1 MPVDVASQT
10 ADASIDSSQPG
21 LTSRKPDN
29 GPTMRALVYTGP
41 NKLEVLD
48 RPMPT
53 IQSPTDAIVKMLH
66 STICGTDLHILK
78 GDVPAIPYDRIL
90 GHEGV
95 GTVVSVGSAI
105 DGLSIGDNVVIA
117 AITACKVCASCR
129 KGLEAHC
136 VTGGWRLGNKI
147 DGTQAEYVRIPHATS
162 SLYKIPNGLDLRAC
176 AAISDALPTG
186 LECGTLSAHV
196 QPGSTVAIIGAGPVG
211 LAVMLTARLYTPS
224 RVVMIDLDDTRLE
237 HAKGLGADHAVN
249 PGNPDAMETLNTL
262 TEGEGF
268 DCVIEAVG
276 IPKTFEMCQKLVA
289 PGGSIA
295 NVGVHG
301 NPVNL
306 DMHKLWDR
314 NISIKM
320 QLLNA
325 VSIPT
330 LLRLY
335 QSGHIKPANL
345 FTHNYPFSEVHKAYH
360 SFQMASQEGALKV
373 AIDF

>member
-1 MPVDVASQT
+1 MPV
-10 ADASIDSSQPG
+10 
-21 LTSRKPDN
+21 
-29 GPTMRALVYTGP
+29 
-41 NKLEVLD
+41 
-48 RPMPT
+48 
-53 IQSPTDAIVKMLH
+53 IQSPTDAILKMLH

-78 GDVPAIPYDRIL
+78 GDVPAIPYDRVL

-95 GTVVSVGSAI
+95 GTVISVGPAI
-105 DGLSIGDNVVIA
+105 DGLSVGDNVVIA

-136 VTGGWRLGNKI
+136 ITGGWQLGNKV

-162 SLYKIPNGLDLRAC
+162 SLYKIPEGLDLRAC

-186 LECGTLSAHV
+186 LECGTISAHV

-224 RVVMIDLDDTRLE
+224 QIVMIDLDDTRLE
-237 HAKGLGADHAVN
+237 HAKRLGADHAVN
-249 PGNPDAMETLNTL
+249 PGKLDAMETLNTF
-262 TEGEGF
+262 TEGQGF

-301 NPVNL
+301 HPVNL
-306 DMHKLWDR
+306 DLHKLWDR
-314 NISIKM
+314 NISKSFSPNNT
-320 QLLNA
+320 QSLYDPRKWSS
-325 VSIPT
+325 VSEHQVT
-330 LLRLY
+330 VRCR
-335 QSGHIKPANL
+335 H
-345 FTHNYPFSEVHKAYH
+345 
-360 SFQMASQEGALKV
+360 
-373 AIDF
+373 

>member
-10 ADASIDSSQPG
+10 ADASIASSQPG
-21 LTSRKPDN
+21 LDN

-48 RPMPT
+48 RPRPV

-78 GDVPAIPYDRIL
+78 GDVPAIPYDRVL

-105 DGLSIGDNVVIA
+105 NDLSLGDNVVIA
-117 AITACKVCASCR
+117 AITACKVCTSCR

-136 VTGGWRLGNKI
+136 VTGGWQLGNKI

-162 SLYKIPNGLDLRAC
+162 SLYKIPDGLDLRAC

-186 LECGTLSAHV
+186 LECGTVSAHV
-196 QPGSTVAIIGAGPVG
+196 QPGSTVVIIGAGPVG
-211 LAVMLTARLYTPS
+211 LAAMLTARLYTPS
-224 RVVMIDLDDTRLE
+224 WIVMIDLDDNRLE
-237 HAKGLGADHAVN
+237 HAKRLGADHAVN
-249 PGNPDAMETLNTL
+249 PGHPDAMDTLNTL
-262 TEGEGF
+262 TEGQGF

-301 NPVNL
+301 HPVNL

-320 QLLNA
+320 QLLNG

-335 QSGHIKPANL
+335 QSGHIKPSSL
-345 FTHNYPFSEVHKAYH
+345 FTHHYPFSEVHKAYH